1 MIKEFIGTGKTVE
14 EATAAA
20 KTGLNAPAMADINI
34 EVIVMPKAKVL
45 GLFGGRDAQVK
56 AWYNDTRKDKKQKPK
71 KDNAA
76 KNTAKKEEKK
86 PQQKKEAPKKDKAPQ
101 KSAPVKAEVPKAPK
115 EIKAESAVSEA
126 KAETAE
132 KLTAADIDT
141 DIAVN
146 YLKEILK
153 GLKVEDAEITAR
165 VEDGALQMEISCE
178 DYGIIIGR
186 RGETL
191 DSLQYLTGL
200 AIKKNCD
207 KYVRVV
213 INVGDYREKRTQTLK
228 NLARKNAN
236 YVLRTGRRYTFEPM
250 NPYER
255 RIIHTA
261 IQEIDGVES
270 LSIGYGQDRR
280 VVLQSTDGPRSRRGN
295 SSAPAKRTAAPKSD
309 RADLPK
315 FGKIEVNKDE

>member
-34 EVIVMPKAKVL
+34 EVIAMPKSKVL

-56 AWYNDTRKDKKQKPK
+56 AWYNDGKKENKKSKPK
-71 KDNAA
+71 KENAA
-76 KNTAKKEEKK
+76 KPAEKK
-86 PQQKKEAPKKDKAPQ
+86 PQQKKEAPKKEKPAPEKA
-101 KSAPVKAEVPKAPK
+101 AKAPK
-115 EIKAESAVSEA
+115 AQPEAPKPQKAQ
-126 KAETAE
+126 AEKEPVE
-132 KLTAADIDT
+132 KLTAADVDT
-141 DIAVN
+141 DVAVA
-146 YLKEILK
+146 YLAEILK
-153 GLKVEDAEITAR
+153 GLKVEGAKITAS
-165 VEDGALQMEISCE
+165 VAEDALQMEVECE

-200 AIKKNCD
+200 AVKKTCD

-213 INVGDYREKRTQTLK
+213 INVGDYREKRTETLK

-261 IQEIDGVES
+261 VQEIEGVTS
-270 LSIGYGQDRR
+270 TSIGYGQDRR
-280 VVLQSTDGPRSRRGN
+280 VVLQSTEGPRARKGGN
-295 SSAPAKRTAAPKSD
+295 APAKKNVAPKSD

-315 FGKIEVNKDE
+315 FGKIEVKKD

>member
-34 EVIVMPKAKVL
+34 EVIAMPKSKVL

-71 KDNAA
+71 KDNEA
-76 KNTAKKEEKK
+76 KPAVKKEEKK
-86 PQQKKEAPKKDKAPQ
+86 PQQKKEVPKKEKPAQKPAKDKA
-101 KSAPVKAEVPKAPK
+101 
-115 EIKAESAVSEA
+115 EA
-126 KAETAE
+126 KTEATVKTQKAVREDAEEVAE
-132 KLTAADIDT
+132 KITAADIDT
-141 DIAVN
+141 EIAIA
-146 YLKEILK
+146 YLQEILK
-153 GLKVEDAEITAR
+153 GLKVEDAKITAC
-165 VEDGALQMEISCE
+165 VADGALQMEIDCD
-178 DYGIIIGR
+178 DYGIIIGH

-200 AIKKNCD
+200 AVKKTCD

-213 INVGDYREKRTQTLK
+213 INVGNYREKRMETLR

-280 VVLQSTDGPRSRRGN
+280 VVLQSTNGPRSKKN
-295 SSAPAKRTAAPKSD
+295 SNSAPAKKAAPKSD

-315 FGKIEVNKDE
+315 FGKIEVNKD

>member
-34 EVIVMPKAKVL
+34 EVIVMPKSKLL

-56 AWYNDTRKDKKQKPK
+56 AWYNDGKKENKKSKPK
-71 KDNAA
+71 KDNGA
-76 KNTAKKEEKK
+76 KPAEKK
-86 PQQKKEAPKKDKAPQ
+86 PQQKKEAPKKEKPAPEKA
-101 KSAPVKAEVPKAPK
+101 VKAPK
-115 EIKAESAVSEA
+115 AQQEAPKPQKAQAE
-126 KAETAE
+126 KAPAE
-132 KLTAADIDT
+132 KLTAADVDT
-141 DIAVN
+141 DIAVA
-146 YLKEILK
+146 YLAEILK
-153 GLKVEDAEITAR
+153 GLKVEGARITAA
-165 VEDGALQMEISCE
+165 VAEDALQMEVECE

-200 AIKKNCD
+200 AVKKSSD

-213 INVGDYREKRTQTLK
+213 INVGDYREKRTETLK

-261 IQEIDGVES
+261 IQEIDGVTS
-270 LSIGYGQDRR
+270 TSIGYGQDRR
-280 VVLQSTDGPRSRRGN
+280 VVLQSTEGPRQRKGG
-295 SSAPAKRTAAPKSD
+295 SAPAKKNTAPKSD
-309 RADLPK
+309 RADLPR
-315 FGKIEVNKDE
+315 FGKIEVNKD

>member
-34 EVIVMPKAKVL
+34 EVIVMPKSKVF

-71 KDNAA
+71 KENAA

-86 PQQKKEAPKKDKAPQ
+86 PQQKKDAPKKDRPAQKPAQANAPKAQ
-101 KSAPVKAEVPKAPK
+101 KEAKADSAVKAEQTEK
-115 EIKAESAVSEA
+115 EEVI
-126 KAETAE
+126 E
-132 KLTAADIDT
+132 KITAADVDT
-141 DIAVN
+141 NIAVV
-146 YLKEILK
+146 YLQEILK
-153 GLKVEDAEITAR
+153 GLKVEDAKITAC
-165 VEDGALQMEISCE
+165 VADGALQMEIDCE

-200 AIKKNCD
+200 AVKKSCD

-213 INVGDYREKRTQTLK
+213 INVGNYREKRTETLK

-255 RIIHTA
+255 RIIHTT
-261 IQEIDGVES
+261 IQEIDGVDS

-280 VVLQSTDGPRSRRGN
+280 VVLQSTDGPRSRKGGN
-295 SSAPAKRTAAPKSD
+295 NAPAKRNAAPKSD

-315 FGKIEVNKDE
+315 FGKIEVNKD